1 MSFWL
6 TSWFLGSLGDSGSVL
21 FRLAAVQHYSLPQTH
36 GFNAPYQ
43 LSALPPIL
51 RLQAQLFGG
60 RQYEDLPQDSNITN
74 CKMQHGDV
82 LVLATDGVFD
92 NMNNHDILKVI
103 TRQMIATGA
112 WSGTSDMGIGVTDGL
127 NALTQPGGLNSLLQD
142 RKPKI
147 TTPESTTQPPN
158 KEKTVDMSTRGHT
171 LQALLA
177 LAVAGEAKI
186 TSMDTRRDGP
196 FAKESRRYYPFD
208 PWRGGKPDDI
218 CVLVVVAVEE
228 GRDSS

>member
-1 MSFWL
+1 
-6 TSWFLGSLGDSGSVL
+6 
-21 FRLAAVQHYSLPQTH
+21 
-36 GFNAPYQ
+36 
-43 LSALPPIL
+43 
-51 RLQAQLFGG
+51 
-60 RQYEDLPQDSNITN
+60 
-74 CKMQHGDV
+74 MQHGDV

-112 WSGTSDMGIGVTDGL
+112 WSGTADMGIGVTDEL
-127 NALTQPGGLNSLLQD
+127 NALTQPGGLTSLL
-142 RKPKI
+142 RNHKPKI
-147 TTPESTTQPPN
+147 STPDSTARPP
-158 KEKTVDMSTRGHT
+158 KQEETLSPSTRGHT

-228 GRDSS
+228 GRDSSQD